1 MALPSL
7 REELDIFEGPKLANG
22 QPSWV
27 LQDPVRQQFFR
38 IDWLTFEILS
48 RWHLD
53 DGQAIMAAIE
63 RDTPLEVESDDLERT
78 LKFLSEQQLLRV
90 DSAEA
95 IQKMAERKQ
104 AAQSS
109 WWQWLIHHYLFF
121 RFPLVRPDPWLERT
135 MGLAE
140 VFFSKK
146 FRWLTLAALLLG
158 LSQVIQQWDIFHA
171 FLLDTFTLQ
180 GLASY
185 GVALFVVKVLHEL
198 GHAYAVKRHGGRVPT
213 MGVAFLVMWPMA
225 YTDTNEAWKIPDRAK
240 RLQISSAGIAT
251 EAMLAAWALLAWA
264 LLPDGALRSA
274 MFFVASISLSLTIA
288 LNASPFMRFDGYF
301 IVCDLLEMPNLHQR
315 SFALARWRLREWL
328 FQLNE
333 PVPEVLAPWKQASL
347 ILFAWATWLYRLVL
361 FIGIALM
368 VYHLFTKLLGVV
380 LFIIEI
386 YWFIWF
392 PVRSELREWHTRKD
406 KIVHSPRSRISASV
420 AGLLLLLFAIPLPT
434 QVAVSALFKPS
445 EIWPVHTPGP
455 AVIDVLH
462 AQHGQAVAKGDKLVH
477 LRAPDVLLQ
486 MNISQSR
493 WQRLNWQAATAGM
506 PEGQQGTPLALSQSQ
521 LQSAQAEFDR
531 AQQMQL
537 RYQPQA
543 PFAGRFVLSDPDMR
557 PGQWLDKNEKVGV
570 VIGQAP
576 WRIETW
582 VDEDQAR
589 RLQIGASA
597 KFLSPGLSQALTAQ
611 IVGID
616 KDSTRVLPDGQL
628 SALHGG
634 HILVR
639 EQQGKWIPEQAIYRI
654 SLELKQPYTHD
665 LMAVQRGLLSMDA
678 NAQSLAGQ
686 YLRHALS
693 VVIRELKP

>member
-7 REELDIFEGPKLANG
+7 REELDIFEGPQLANG

-48 RWHLD
+48 RWSLD
-53 DGQAIMAAIE
+53 EGDAIMAAIE
-63 RDTPLEVESDDLERT
+63 RDTTLEVDQEDLERV

-90 DSAEA
+90 DSAEG

-104 AAQSS
+104 AAQNT

-121 RFPLVRPDPWLERT
+121 RVPLVRPDPWLART
-135 MGLAE
+135 LGLAE
-140 VFFSKK
+140 VFFSRK
-146 FRWLTLAALLLG
+146 FRWLTLAALIFG
-158 LSQVIQQWDIFHA
+158 LSQVIQQWGTFHA

-185 GVALFVVKVLHEL
+185 GLALFVVKVLHEL

-225 YTDTNEAWKIPDRAK
+225 YTDTNEAWKIPDRNK

-251 EAMLAAWALLAWA
+251 EAMLAAWALLAWS

-274 MFFVASISLSLTIA
+274 MFFVASISLGLTIA

-301 IVCDLLEMPNLHQR
+301 ILCDMLGMPNLHQR
-315 SFALARWRLREWL
+315 SFALARWHLRERL
-328 FQLNE
+328 FKLEE
-333 PVPEVLAPWKQASL
+333 PVPEVFSPWKQTAL
-347 ILFAWATWLYRLVL
+347 VLFAWATWIYRLIL

-392 PVRSELREWHTRKD
+392 PLRSELREWRVRHEKIMKSRRTR
-406 KIVHSPRSRISASV
+406 ITASV
-420 AGLLLLLFAIPLPT
+420 GGLCLVLFAVPLPGH
-434 QVAVSALFKPS
+434 VVVSALFKPS
-445 EIWPVHTPGP
+445 EMWPVHMPGP
-455 AVIDVLH
+455 AVVDKVH
-462 AQHGQAVAKGDKLVH
+462 VRHGQDVSKGTPLLH
-477 LRAPDVLLQ
+477 LHAPDVLLQ
-486 MNISQSR
+486 MNISQTR

-506 PEGQQGTPLALSQSQ
+506 TDTEQGTPLALSQTQ

-531 AQQMQL
+531 VLKMQQ
-537 RYQPQA
+537 RYQPRA
-543 PFAGRFVLSDPDMR
+543 PFDGRFVLTDPDLR
-557 PGQWLDKNEKVGV
+557 PGQWLDKNEKVGML
-570 VIGQAP
+570 IGLAP

-582 VDEDQAR
+582 VDEDQASR
-589 RLQIGASA
+589 IKVGASA
-597 KFLSPGLSQALTAQ
+597 RFFAPGLSQKLTAK
-611 IVGID
+611 VVDID
-616 KDSTRVLPDGQL
+616 QDSTRTLPDGQL
-628 SALHGG
+628 SAQHGG

-639 EQQGKWIPEQAIYRI
+639 EQPDRWVPEQAVYRV
-654 SLELKQPYTHD
+654 SLELDEAYAHD
-665 LMAVQRGLLSMDA
+665 LMAVQRGMLSMDA
-678 NAQSLAGQ
+678 KPHSLAGQ
-686 YLRHALS
+686 YLRHSLS
-693 VVIRELKP
+693 VLIRELKP

>member
-7 REELDIFEGPKLANG
+7 REELDLFEGPKLANG

-27 LQDPVRQQFFR
+27 LQDPVRQQFYR

-53 DGQAIMAAIE
+53 DGPSIVAAIE
-63 RDTPLEVESDDLERT
+63 RDTPLEVELSDLEHT
-78 LKFLSEQQLLRV
+78 LKFLTEQQLLRV
-90 DSAEA
+90 DSAEG

-121 RFPLVRPDPWLERT
+121 RYPLVRPDRWLDRT
-135 MGLAE
+135 LGIAE
-140 VFFSKK
+140 VFFSKS
-146 FRWLTLAALLLG
+146 FRWITWGALALG
-158 LSQVIQQWDIFHA
+158 MSQLVQQWDVFHA
-171 FLLDTFTLQ
+171 YLLDTFTLQ

-185 GVALFVVKVLHEL
+185 GVALIVVKVLHEL

-225 YTDTNEAWKIPDRAK
+225 YTDTNEAWKIPDRRK

-274 MFFVASISLSLTIA
+274 MFFVASVSLGLTIA

-301 IVCDLLEMPNLHQR
+301 IICDLLEMPNLHQR

-328 FQLNE
+328 FKLNE
-333 PVPEVLAPWKQASL
+333 PRPEVFSPGKQTSL
-347 ILFAWATWLYRLVL
+347 IVFAWATWLYRLVL

-368 VYHLFTKLLGVV
+368 VYHLFTKILGVV

-392 PVRSELREWHTRKD
+392 PVRSELREWVKRKSAIARSTRTRVTGVLS
-406 KIVHSPRSRISASV
+406 ILILVV
-420 AGLLLLLFAIPLPT
+420 FAMPLPSH
-434 QVAVSALFKPS
+434 VAVSALYKPS
-445 EIWPVHTPGP
+445 EIWPVHAPGP
-455 AVIDVLH
+455 AMVEALH
-462 AQHGQAVAKGDKLVH
+462 ARHGQEVKADQL
-477 LRAPDVLLQ
+477 LLQLSAPDVQLQ

-493 WQRLNWQAATAGM
+493 WQRLSWQAATSGM
-506 PEGQQGTPLALSQSQ
+506 PEEQRGTPLALSQTQ
-521 LQSAQAEFDR
+521 LKSAQAEFDR
-531 AQQMQL
+531 AQQMQQ
-537 RYQPQA
+537 RFRPQA
-543 PFAGRFVLSDPDMR
+543 PFAGRFLLHDPDMQA
-557 PGQWLDKNEKVGV
+557 GQWLDKNEKVGTL
-570 VIGQAP
+570 IGHAP

-582 VDEDQAR
+582 VDEEQASR
-589 RLQIGASA
+589 IQMGASA
-597 KFLSPGLSQALTAQ
+597 RFLAPGLPHALLAKV
-611 IVGID
+611 VGID

-628 SALHGG
+628 AALHGG
-634 HILVR
+634 HLLVR
-639 EQQGKWIPEQAIYRI
+639 SQQGRWLPEQAVYRL
-654 SLELKQPYTHD
+654 SLELKEPYTHE
-665 LMAVQRGLLSMDA
+665 LMAVQRGMLSVDA
-678 NAQSLAGQ
+678 QAHSWAGQ
-686 YLRHALS
+686 YLRHALA
-693 VVIRELKP
+693 VVVRELKP